1 MAITIY
7 IDTDKVDSKYDILRE
22 QQRIF
27 ENTFNEYR
35 TQIEKIQTCWTG
47 NNGENA
53 YNSLKDHHTTFQNI
67 LDKLDDNNTFLKSAE
82 EAYIEAD
89 QTIYNI
95 IEDNASM

>member
-7 IDTDKVDSKYDILRE
+7 IDTDKVDSKYDTLIE
-22 QQRIF
+22 QQRVF
-27 ENTFNEYR
+27 EETFETYK

-47 NNGENA
+47 NNGDNA
-53 YNSLKDHHTTFQNI
+53 YNSLKNHYTTFEAI
-67 LDKLDDNNTFLKSAE
+67 LDKLDTDNRFLKSAE
-82 EAYIEAD
+82 EAYIDAD